1 METESLESQNLEHG
15 FWGTT
20 RLDYEENEIQKRWN
34 VAFETLALLS
44 GKPPEEIRE
53 FLDSI
58 MGRHIADDCFDKDVK
73 QVIMQNYYAWYEAH
87 LFGDSGKYIA
97 EKDKSSFGTKVLNQ
111 ITGET
116 DILLYTFKNPYR
128 IYQDYAMCINRDEKI
143 YYIGLQYIN

>member
-1 METESLESQNLEHG
+1 METEILESQNLEHG

-20 RLDYEENEIQKRWN
+20 RLYYEENETQKRWDI
-34 VAFETLALLS
+34 AFETLALLS
-44 GKPPEEIRE
+44 GKPSEEICE

-73 QVIMQNYYAWYEAH
+73 QVIMRNYYAWYEAH
-87 LFGDSGKYIA
+87 LFGDSGKYIT
-97 EKDKSSFGTKVLNQ
+97 EKDKSSFGTKVFNQ
-111 ITGET
+111 ITEET

>member
-1 METESLESQNLEHG
+1 METEILESQNQDHG

-20 RLDYEENEIQKRWN
+20 SLDYEEDETQKRWN
-34 VAFETLALLS
+34 IAFETLALLS
-44 GKPPEEIRE
+44 GKPSKEIRE

-73 QVIMQNYYAWYEAH
+73 QVIMRNYYSWYEAH

-97 EKDKSSFGTKVLNQ
+97 EKDKSSFGTKVFNQ